1 MRAGVSGGE
10 NKRMVKQPT
19 IGAYL
24 QAHHPAV
31 WKIVDDLAMQQSLNP
46 RRGGAI
52 TFLLPDSKL
61 VAKLQKVLESD
72 KAEEAT
78 DILSSLIL
86 KDLFKS
92 AADFEKKKDDIP
104 NMLGETLQVEK
115 TAGGKVEVAG
125 KGTLTFDEKFRPF
138 DRQGTA
144 PRGNMAI
151 WKLDGEVKLGTPR
164 ATYKYSSTSKPGA
177 NPKAAAAASS
187 TPEPEVE
194 GGEEELYQHARKL
207 VTAQLAALEAAA
219 KDGSKIQC
227 EFSRAVACV
236 LADWCED
243 QADPAKLRAL
253 KIARS
258 LMTQN
263 QYINFLVLFTAPNLF
278 PPDLVLKCVDSP
290 HEPKDL
296 QKFIAEFT
304 SCDIKD
310 DGLVLTVD
318 GIADLQGAR
327 ETIVEHISGAGIV
340 KAPALMAERYR
351 ELESENKLG
360 DMTGVYPKEL
370 ASIFAANHSY
380 KLMLDDAYCWI
391 YHQVQ
396 EMHEDDPE
404 ACAAHLKAFIDAFA
418 MLYPQ
423 GLQPGSRESK
433 VLECGGL
440 DTQSEAYANKI
451 RPFIE
456 GFSLRIP
463 TTPATRNA
471 KYAIVGGDDDEDEAA
486 GPGPVPY
493 DVAGANYEGAYEAT
507 NVGAGEFKRKLK
519 KYLKKKGKVPKKMQK
534 YIKK

>member
-1 MRAGVSGGE
+1 MRAGVSGGDA
-10 NKRMVKQPT
+10 KKMIKQPT

-24 QAHHPAV
+24 KTHHASV
-31 WKIVDDLAMQQSLNP
+31 WKIVEDLGMQQSLNP

-61 VAKLQKVLESD
+61 QARIEKLAESD

-78 DILSSLIL
+78 DVLSALIL

-125 KGTLTFDEKFRPF
+125 KGTLTLDEKFRPF
-138 DRQGTA
+138 DRQGSA
-144 PRGNMAI
+144 PRGNMAV

-164 ATYKYSSTSKPGA
+164 ATYKYQSASKPGV
-177 NPKAAAAASS
+177 NPSRAAASPA
-187 TPEPEVE
+187 PEPDVE
-194 GGEEELYQHARKL
+194 GGEEELYQHARKI
-207 VTAQLAALEAAA
+207 VSAQLEAIEAAA
-219 KDGSKIQC
+219 KSESKIKC
-227 EFSRAVACV
+227 EFSRSVACI

-278 PPDLVLKCVDSP
+278 PSELVLKCVDSP
-290 HEPKDL
+290 HEPKDIG
-296 QKFIAEFT
+296 KFMAEFT
-304 SCDIKD
+304 TSGDISG
-310 DGLVLTVD
+310 DGCVLTAD

-327 ETIVEHISGAGIV
+327 ETIIEHISGAGIAR
-340 KAPALMAERYR
+340 APALMAERYR

-360 DMTGVYPKEL
+360 DMTGVYPKDL
-370 ASIFAANHSY
+370 ASIFSSNHGY

-396 EMHEDDPE
+396 EMHEDEPE
-404 ACAAHLKAFIDAFA
+404 TCAAHLKSFIDAFA
-418 MLYPQ
+418 MLYPT
-423 GLQPGSRESK
+423 GLQPGSRECK
-433 VLECGGL
+433 VLECGEL
-440 DTQSEAYANKI
+440 DTQSEAYAQKI

-463 TTPATRNA
+463 TTPATRSA
-471 KYAIVGGDDDEDEAA
+471 KFAIVGGDDEEDEAPA
-486 GPGPVPY
+486 FGAAAY
-493 DVAGANYEGAYEAT
+493 DVAGANYEGAYEL
-507 NVGAGEFKRKLK
+507 VSGSSEFKRKMK
-519 KYLKKKGKVPKKMQK
+519 KYLKKKGRVPKKMQK
-534 YIKK
+534 YLKK